1 VNNFPPD
8 RLNNQATNEV
18 APVCDTNGIDPMCEK
33 CVKLDEKI
41 EHYRGMTLAIGD
53 QLTVEQI
60 KALIEDLQAQKA
72 VLHPEQE
79 Q

>member
-1 VNNFPPD
+1 M
-8 RLNNQATNEV
+8 
-18 APVCDTNGIDPMCEK
+18 CDK
-33 CVKLDEKI
+33 CAKLDKKI

-53 QLTVEQI
+53 QLTVERI